1 MIAPDLSVKD
11 EDLDRMSQWLN
22 AESAAKLLSYERT
35 SMYKVFERGR
45 LDCRVIRGKQLF
57 YMPQVV
63 SFTKPAMGNP
73 DRIKSDDLYLSEES
87 QQVVKE
93 VRDQCKATKDDAILA
108 VRIVGK
114 WVVLQHFRVVDNK
127 QLLVKQYKLQAA

>member
-1 MIAPDLSVKD
+1 MIATDLSVKD

-22 AESAAKLLSYERT
+22 PETAAKMLSYSRT

-45 LDCRVIRGKQLF
+45 LDCRVIKGKQLF
-57 YMPQVV
+57 YSPQVT

-87 QQVVKE
+87 QQLIRA
-93 VRDQCKATKDDAILA
+93 VRDECKAAKDDAILA

-114 WVVLQHFRVVDNK
+114 WVVLQQFRVIDNK
-127 QLLVKQYKLQAA
+127 QILVKQHKLQAV